1 MPIWWLTSDIVYFDS
16 ELALTV
22 KQFFMQ
28 KNNTI
33 LDKIVSHCYGLIMQ
47 KISQPV
53 ILKTIFIFG
62 ERFYLQI
69 VLLKPTKLII
79 LKTLLICHRMQPKR
93 LKLLLMN

>member
-33 LDKIVSHCYGLIMQ
+33 LDKLYLIVMD
-47 KISQPV
+47 
-53 ILKTIFIFG
+53 
-62 ERFYLQI
+62 
-69 VLLKPTKLII
+69 LLCKKFPNL
-79 LKTLLICHRMQPKR
+79 
-93 LKLLLMN
+93 

>member
-33 LDKIVSHCYGLIMQ
+33 LDKIVSHWLWTYYAKNFQPLIF
-47 KISQPV
+47 KNYIYIWRA
-53 ILKTIFIFG
+53 ILFADCTIK
-62 ERFYLQI
+62 
-69 VLLKPTKLII
+69 KPTKLII
-79 LKTLLICHRMQPKR
+79 LKTLLICHRMHR
-93 LKLLLMN
+93 RG